1 MHGDHFLKTSI
12 EFIGMIN
19 QFKKVAILFQAV
31 FFTLIFLWPET
42 SGAQIFEYQA
52 MALWGG
58 SRSNYYD
65 PGGNGLKNIDMIA
78 ASGANAVTLC
88 ISSRINI
95 KNNESSFTSA
105 LDDTVVYSNCRK
117 AAAYARSK
125 DLMVILKPFIMGT
138 EGVLQN
144 SKYCPPD
151 GDTFFASVRHDLMN
165 NVRLAKETG
174 AVMLIIGT
182 ELGGKISSNHSDYGY
197 DNCTAWHRIIKD
209 IRATAPA
216 LLLTYSATMTNTWN
230 SLASNEAPR
239 VCFWDELD
247 FMGFNAYP
255 DMNNISP
262 VASSED
268 FYNRLFDNGNP
279 VMKGGDDG
287 TADPVFSLESY
298 RSQYGIENQSW
309 VRYIE
314 FVANGIRK
322 LTNKPDM
329 KVLIPEIGV
338 QSTNNVLGYW
348 GAFGGEGVK
357 TLNFEGQAN
366 GWDAVMKA
374 LATDKTMRSM
384 VAGISVWAVD
394 TWHDPSDTTDVSWQ
408 KSFDVIGK
416 PAYDIIKKW
425 FTKSP

>member
-1 MHGDHFLKTSI
+1 MDSI
-12 EFIGMIN
+12 VMIN
-19 QFKKVAILFQAV
+19 RFKNVSLWFLIV
-31 FFTLIFLWPET
+31 FSTFISVWTEPA
-42 SGAQIFEYQA
+42 GAQIFQYQA

-58 SRSNYYD
+58 SKSNYYD
-65 PGGNGLKNIDMIA
+65 PGGNGLKNIDLIA

-105 LDDTVVYSNCRK
+105 LDDTLIYSNCRK
-117 AAAYARSK
+117 AATYANNK
-125 DLMVILKPFIMGT
+125 GLMVILKPFIMGT

-144 SKYCPPD
+144 SQYCPPD
-151 GDTFFASVRHDLMN
+151 GDTFFASVAHDLMN
-165 NVRLAKETG
+165 NVRLAQETG

-182 ELGGKISSNHSDYGY
+182 ELGGKISSNHSDFGY
-197 DNCTAWHRIIKD
+197 DNCTAWYRIIKD
-209 IRATAPA
+209 IRAAAPR
-216 LLLTYSATMTNTWN
+216 LLITYSATMTNTWN

-247 FMGFNAYP
+247 YMGFNAYP

-262 VASSED
+262 MASSDD

-287 TADPVFSLESY
+287 TADPVFSLVSY

-348 GAFGGEGVK
+348 GAFAGEGVK

-374 LATDKTMRSM
+374 LATDKAMRSM

-394 TWHDPSDTTDVSWQ
+394 AWHDPADTTNVSWQ

-416 PAYDIIKKW
+416 PANDVIKKW
-425 FTKSP
+425 FSKSP